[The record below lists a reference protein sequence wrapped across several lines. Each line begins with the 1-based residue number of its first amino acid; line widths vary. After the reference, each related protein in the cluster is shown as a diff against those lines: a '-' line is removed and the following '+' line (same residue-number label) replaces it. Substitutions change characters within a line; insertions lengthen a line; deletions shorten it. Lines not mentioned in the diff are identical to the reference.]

1 MQAGNKITQISIQ
14 RKDGCQ
20 TSDII
25 ISKHDSHNSN
35 EEGSALFFQRPRE
48 RTTDTHYNPERV
60 TEIPSRVPAGARR
73 NLSKSIIVHHNR
85 KTNIIQSFGRY
96 NDIMSHENFE

>member
-1 MQAGNKITQISIQ
+1 L
-14 RKDGCQ
+14 

-25 ISKHDSHNSN
+25 ISKHDSQNSN
-35 EEGSALFFQRPRE
+35 EEGGALFFQRPRE
-48 RTTDTHYNPERV
+48 RPTQNPEKV
-60 TEIPSRVPAGARR
+60 TDIPSRVPTGARR

-85 KTNIIQSFGRY
+85 KTNIIQSLGRY